1 MLKAEKVA
9 LFILHPSDFI
19 LGFST
24 GRVMTVRQVKQPW
37 LMGH

>member
-24 GRVMTVRQVKQPW
+24 GRVMMVCRKYNS
-37 LMGH
+37 G